1 MWEWRKLTWLAQRET
16 ERVLTCLPSDLRV
29 AAGAVAILFERR
41 PGPVDVS
48 EGIAPDSLG
57 AFFGPTHAELDT
69 CSACEPPRI
78 VLYLENILEDTG
90 PDPRLFARE
99 VRKTFLH
106 ELGHYLGLDEYE
118 LELRDML

>member
-1 MWEWRKLTWLAQRET
+1 MCEWRQLTQLAQRET
-16 ERVLTCLPSDLRV
+16 ERVLECLPGDLRV
-29 AAGAVAILFERR
+29 AAGMVAILFERR
-41 PGPVDVS
+41 PGPDAVS

-57 AFFGPTHAELDT
+57 AFFGPTHVELGT

-78 VLYLENILEDTG
+78 VLYLENIFEESG
-90 PDPRLFARE
+90 PELRLFARE

-106 ELGHYLGLDEYE
+106 ELGHYLGLDEQE